1 LGRRYSR
8 ATETQYRGCPYII
21 YTAELTLPGH
31 PARRLIEKLLEKR
44 RVWFRERAAEAGLL
58 NPEQVAEELDVL
70 FDGAVASGA
79 KRGDLVAAQTAKRIV
94 RVVLAAAT
102 PASKRIGNLT
112 ARRAAARRSVKGGA
126 QAC

>member
-1 LGRRYSR
+1 
-8 ATETQYRGCPYII
+8 
-21 YTAELTLPGH
+21 
-31 PARRLIEKLLEKR
+31 
-44 RVWFRERAAEAGLL
+44 VWFRERAAEAGLL